1 MKYIV
6 FGAAALLGLYLA
18 SQLGLQIAAL
28 FVLGLVI
35 GAAFFGATFGFTTGW
50 RELLTQGRSQL
61 FNDQIL
67 LIAACTAVLLPIITA
82 SPIHFG
88 FVRPVGVAFLV
99 GAFVFGLGAQ
109 IANGCSSGHLFHLAQ
124 GRWSTLATLAAFV
137 FGTMLAVRDF
147 DLWAETPVY
156 FVYSLSQDFGPAA
169 STLIS
174 LASLIAVLWL
184 LGAHRFNWRSSKGR
198 ALLFA
203 VGLIALAQIGI
214 LLVSS
219 RPWSIAQGF
228 ALLGTQLDIA
238 LGLGWDLDFSD
249 FWSSEL
255 MASRLEAPILAD
267 TFLIPNIGMI
277 FGALAVAAWIG
288 GFKLE
293 QFQFKKLLGMV
304 LGGFMMGYGAT
315 IGFGCNVGA
324 FVGGIVSGSAHGWL
338 WIFPALAGSW
348 IGIQLRPIFGHYE
361 PKAVSQVEPSAIG
374 GTGK

>member
-1 MKYIV
+1 MKYLISAAV
-6 FGAAALLGLYLA
+6 VLFGIYLA

-28 FVLGLVI
+28 FAFGLII

-50 RELLTQGRSQL
+50 RELLTHGRSQL
-61 FNDQIL
+61 FTAQIL
-67 LIAACTAVLLPIITA
+67 LIAVCTAILLPIITA
-82 SPIHFG
+82 SPDHFG

-109 IANGCSSGHLFHLAQ
+109 IANGCSSGHLFHIAQ
-124 GRWSTLATLAAFV
+124 GRWSTLFTLAAFV

-147 DLWAETPVY
+147 DLWSETPVY
-156 FVYSLSQDFGPAA
+156 FVYSLTQDFGPAG

-174 LASLIAVLWL
+174 LAALTTVLWL
-184 LGAHRFNWRSSKGR
+184 LGAQRFNWRSSKGVV
-198 ALLFA
+198 LLFA
-203 VGLIALAQIGI
+203 IGLIALAQVAI

-228 ALLGTQLDIA
+228 ALLGTQLDVA
-238 LGLGWDLDFSD
+238 LGLSWDLDFSD

-255 MASRLEAPILAD
+255 MASRLEAPVLAD

-277 FGALAVAAWIG
+277 FGALTLAAWVG
-288 GFKLE
+288 GFQLE
-293 QFQFKKLLGMV
+293 KFQFKKLLGMV

-315 IGFGCNVGA
+315 IGFGCNIGA
-324 FVGGIVSGSAHGWL
+324 FVGGVVSGSAHGWL

-348 IGIQLRPIFGHYE
+348 VGIQLRPIFGLDE
-361 PKAVSQVEPSAIG
+361 TKAIAQANPSAIG

>member
-1 MKYIV
+1 
-6 FGAAALLGLYLA
+6 
-18 SQLGLQIAAL
+18 
-28 FVLGLVI
+28 
-35 GAAFFGATFGFTTGW
+35 
-50 RELLTQGRSQL
+50 
-61 FNDQIL
+61 
-67 LIAACTAVLLPIITA
+67 
-82 SPIHFG
+82 
-88 FVRPVGVAFLV
+88 VAFLV

-174 LASLIAVLWL
+174 LASLTAVLWL
-184 LGAHRFNWRSSKGR
+184 LGAHRFNWSSSKGR

-228 ALLGTQLDIA
+228 ALLGTQLDVA

-267 TFLIPNIGMI
+267 TFLVPNIGMI
-277 FGALAVAAWIG
+277 FGALAVAAWVG

-293 QFQFKKLLGMV
+293 RFQFKKLLGMV

-324 FVGGIVSGSAHGWL
+324 FVGGVVSGSAHGWL

-348 IGIQLRPIFGHYE
+348 VGIQLRPMFGHDE
-361 PKAVSQVEPSAIG
+361 LKAVSQVEPSAIG